1 MIELCSVSKSYVMGE
16 QVIQVLK
23 NVSLRVNPGEFVS
36 IMGPSGSG
44 KSTLMH
50 IMGCLDIPTAGSYR
64 FRGEPVETRSGIEL
78 ARLRNQEIGFVF
90 QNFHLLPRMTALKNV
105 ELPLVYAGIR
115 KEARRARAEKL
126 LSDVG
131 LSDRMHHYPNEL
143 SGGQKQRVAIA
154 RALAN
159 EPSVLLADEPT
170 GALDS
175 ATGRGIMELFQRLN
189 AEGMTIVLITHDPN
203 VARYAQRVIYL
214 VDGEIVEEREREAT

>member
-1 MIELCSVSKSYVMGE
+1 MMELRSVSKSYVTGD

-23 NVSLRVNPGEFVS
+23 NVTLSVHPGEFVY

-50 IMGCLDIPTAGSYR
+50 IMGCLDVPTEGSYR
-64 FRGEPVETRSGIEL
+64 FRGVPVETQSGVEL

-90 QNFHLLPRMTALKNV
+90 QNFHLLPRMTARRNV
-105 ELPLVYAGIR
+105 ELPLVYAGVR
-115 KEARRARAEKL
+115 KEARRARAEQL

-131 LSDRMHHYPNEL
+131 LSDRMNHYPNEL

-159 EPSVLLADEPT
+159 RPSVLLADEPT

-175 ATGRGIMELFQRLN
+175 TTGRGIMELFQRLN
-189 AEGMTIVLITHDPN
+189 DAGMTIVVITHDPN
-203 VARYAQRVIYL
+203 VARYAKRILYL
-214 VDGEIVEEREREAT
+214 VDGEIVEERESDGM

>member
-1 MIELCSVSKSYVMGE
+1 MMELRSVSKSYVTGD

-23 NVSLRVNPGEFVS
+23 NVTLSVHPGEFVS

-50 IMGCLDIPTAGSYR
+50 IMGCLDVPTEGSYR
-64 FRGEPVETRSGIEL
+64 FRGVPVETQSGVEL

-90 QNFHLLPRMTALKNV
+90 QNFHLLPRMTARRNV
-105 ELPLVYAGIR
+105 ELPLVYAGVR
-115 KEARRARAEKL
+115 KEARRARAEQL

-131 LSDRMHHYPNEL
+131 LSDRMNHYPNEL

-159 EPSVLLADEPT
+159 RPSVLLADEPT

-175 ATGRGIMELFQRLN
+175 TTGRGIMELFQRLN
-189 AEGMTIVLITHDPN
+189 DAGMTIVVITHDPN
-203 VARYAQRVIYL
+203 VARYAKRILYL
-214 VDGEIVEEREREAT
+214 VDGEIVEERESDGM

>member
-1 MIELCSVSKSYVMGE
+1 MMELCSVSKSYVTGD
-16 QVIQVLK
+16 QVVQVLK
-23 NVSLRVNPGEFVS
+23 NVTLTVQPGEFVS

-50 IMGCLDIPTAGSYR
+50 IMGCLDVPSEGSYR
-64 FRGEPVETRSGIEL
+64 FRGVPVEVQSGVEL
-78 ARLRNQEIGFVF
+78 AKLRNQEIGFVF

-105 ELPLVYAGIR
+105 ELPLVYAGVR
-115 KEARRARAEKL
+115 KEARRARAEQL

-159 EPSVLLADEPT
+159 QPSVLLADEPT

-189 AEGMTIVLITHDPN
+189 DAGMTIVLITHDQN
-203 VARYAQRVIYL
+203 VARYAKRIIYL
-214 VDGEIVEEREREAT
+214 VDGEIVEEREREG